1 MGRSYTLPEPTPQVE
16 HRVRGSRFIARTL
29 PAASREEVR
38 EILRQARELMPDA
51 THVCYVY
58 RLMQQGDEPGSTGV
72 TPDRLEE
79 FATDA
84 GEPGGSAG
92 RPMLNVL
99 RQAGLVDVVSWV
111 GRYFGGTKLGIP
123 GLMAAYAQAMRMSLE
138 GITPVP
144 WVAMVDVHVVLPYTL
159 VDRVKS
165 ELQRV
170 EGVILAEEYSQ
181 QVVLGL
187 KVPRHA
193 ARGFVSRLRE
203 WGRGNIQTS
212 SSAIDFGT
220 EHA

>member
-1 MGRSYTLPEPTPQVE
+1 VE
-16 HRVRGSRFIARTL
+16 HHIRGSRFIACTL
-29 PAASREEVR
+29 PAASRKEVR
-38 EILRQARELMPDA
+38 EILRQVRELMPDA
-51 THVCYVY
+51 THICYAY
-58 RLMQQGDEPGSTGV
+58 RLMQQGD
-72 TPDRLEE
+72 DLEE
-79 FATDA
+79 YATDA
-84 GEPGGSAG
+84 GEPSGSAG

-99 RQAGLVDVVSWV
+99 RQTDLMDVVAWV

-123 GLMAAYAQAMRMSLE
+123 GLMVAYAQAVRMSLE

-159 VDRVKS
+159 VDRVKG

-181 QVVLGL
+181 QVVLDL

-193 ARGFVSRLRE
+193 ARGFVNRLRE
-203 WGRGNIQTS
+203 WGRGNIRAT

>member
-1 MGRSYTLPEPTPQVE
+1 MGRSYSLPEPTPQVE
-16 HRVRGSRFIARTL
+16 HHIRGSRFIACTL

-38 EILRQARELMPDA
+38 EILRQVRELMPDA
-51 THVCYVY
+51 THICYAY
-58 RLMQQGDEPGSTGV
+58 RLMQQGD
-72 TPDRLEE
+72 DLEE
-79 FATDA
+79 YATDA
-84 GEPGGSAG
+84 GEPSGSAG

-99 RQAGLVDVVSWV
+99 RQTDLMDVVAWV

-123 GLMAAYAQAMRMSLE
+123 GLMAAYAQAVRMSLE

-159 VDRVKS
+159 VDRVKG

-181 QVVLGL
+181 QVVLDL

-193 ARGFVSRLRE
+193 ARGFVNRLRE
-203 WGRGNIQTS
+203 WGRGNIRAT

>member
-1 MGRSYTLPEPTPQVE
+1 MGSQYTLLKPTRQVE
-16 HRVRGSRFIARTL
+16 HRIRGSRFIACTL

-38 EILRQARELMPDA
+38 EILRGVRELMPDA

-58 RLMQQGDEPGSTGV
+58 RLMQQGDE
-72 TPDRLEE
+72 LEE
-79 FATDA
+79 YATDA

-92 RPMLNVL
+92 SPMLNVL
-99 RQAGLVDVVSWV
+99 RQAGLVDVVAWV

-123 GLMAAYAQAMRMSLE
+123 GLMAAYAQAVRMSLE
-138 GITPVP
+138 GITPAP

-159 VDRVKS
+159 VDQVKS
-165 ELQRV
+165 ELQRI
-170 EGVILAEEYSQ
+170 EGVLLAEEYSQ
-181 QVVLGL
+181 QVALGL

-203 WGRGNIQTS
+203 WGRGNIRAT

>member
-1 MGRSYTLPEPTPQVE
+1 ME
-16 HRVRGSRFIARTL
+16 HHIRGSRFIACTL

-38 EILRQARELMPDA
+38 EILRQVRELMPDA
-51 THVCYVY
+51 THICYAY
-58 RLMQQGDEPGSTGV
+58 RLMQQGD
-72 TPDRLEE
+72 DLEE
-79 FATDA
+79 YATDA
-84 GEPGGSAG
+84 GEPSGSAG

-99 RQAGLVDVVSWV
+99 RQTDLMDVVAWV

-123 GLMAAYAQAMRMSLE
+123 GLMAAYAQAVRMSLE

-159 VDRVKS
+159 VDRVKG

-181 QVVLGL
+181 QVVLDL

-193 ARGFVSRLRE
+193 ARGFVNRLRE
-203 WGRGNIQTS
+203 WGRGNIRAT